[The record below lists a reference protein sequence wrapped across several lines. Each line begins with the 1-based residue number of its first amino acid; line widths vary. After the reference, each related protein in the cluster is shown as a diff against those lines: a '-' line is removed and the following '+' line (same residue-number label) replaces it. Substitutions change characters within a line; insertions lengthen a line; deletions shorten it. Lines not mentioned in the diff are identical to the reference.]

1 MPLFQRIV
9 LTGAS
14 GSLGTLLRKP
24 LSEMTNVLRLS
35 DIKEIQD
42 QSSHEEVVTGDLAD
56 AGAVSRMTR
65 DVDAVVHMGGAVGA
79 ELPFEEIL
87 QSNLLGFKNLYE
99 ACRKNGV
106 KRVIWGSSNH
116 AFGFYPRTQRI
127 DASATPRPD
136 SFYGVSKVFGEAM
149 AQYYW
154 DKFKL
159 ESVSIRIGSCF
170 PKPTDRRM
178 LTTWQ
183 SYPDFVHLVECCL
196 RAPRVEHTIVYGV
209 SNNDSQLWDNR
220 MAAHLG
226 YRPKDNAES
235 FRAEIEAQSPPHG
248 RDDLNI
254 AVHGGR
260 FAAAGHTND

>member
-1 MPLFQRIV
+1 MPLFRRIL

-14 GSLGTLLRKP
+14 GSLGTLLRDP
-24 LSEMTNVLRLS
+24 ISAMTKVLRLS
-35 DIKEIQD
+35 DIKEVRNRATR
-42 QSSHEEVVTGDLAD
+42 EEVVICDLAD
-56 AGAVSRMTR
+56 ADAVSRMTR
-65 DVDAVVHMGGAVGA
+65 NVDIVVHMGGAVGA

-87 QSNLLGFKNLYE
+87 QSNIIGFKNLYE

-106 KRVIWGSSNH
+106 QRVIWGSSNH

-196 RAPRVEHTIVYGV
+196 RSPGWNTPSSTASRTTIASSGTTAWPPTWAIARRTMRKA
-209 SNNDSQLWDNR
+209 SGRRSRPNR
-220 MAAHLG
+220 
-226 YRPKDNAES
+226 RPTGA
-235 FRAEIEAQSPPHG
+235 
-248 RDDLNI
+248 
-254 AVHGGR
+254 
-260 FAAAGHTND
+260 TT

>member
-1 MPLFQRIV
+1 MPLFQRIL

-14 GSLGTLLRKP
+14 GALGTVLRKP
-24 LSEMTNVLRLS
+24 VSAMAKVLRLS
-35 DIKEIQD
+35 DIKEIKER
-42 QSSHEEVVTGDLAD
+42 SSHEEIVTGDLAD
-56 AGAVSRMTR
+56 ADAVSRMTR
-65 DVDAVVHMGGAVGA
+65 DVDAVIHMGGAVGA
-79 ELPFEEIL
+79 ELPFDEIL
-87 QSNLLGFKNLYE
+87 QSNIIGFKNLYE

-116 AFGFYPRTQRI
+116 AVGFYPRTQRI

-170 PKPTDRRM
+170 PKPKDRRM

-196 RAPRVEHTIVYGV
+196 RAPRVEHTVVYGV
-209 SNNDSQLWDNR
+209 SHNDSQLWDNR

-226 YRPKDNAES
+226 YRPKENAES
-235 FRAEIEAQSPPHG
+235 FRSEIEAQSAPYG

-254 AVHGGR
+254 AVHGGG
-260 FAAAGHTND
+260 FAAAGHPHD

>member
-1 MPLFQRIV
+1 MPLFQRIL

-14 GSLGTLLRKP
+14 GSLGTLLRSP
-24 LSEMTNVLRLS
+24 ISAMTKLLRLS
-35 DIKEIQD
+35 DIKEIND
-42 QSSHEEVVTGDLAD
+42 RASHEEVVTGDLAD
-56 AGAVSRMTR
+56 ESAVSRMTR

-87 QSNLLGFKNLYE
+87 QSNVIGFKNLYE

-170 PKPTDRRM
+170 PKPMDRRM

-196 RAPRVEHTIVYGV
+196 RSPRVEHTIVYGV

-235 FRAEIEAQSPPHG
+235 FRSEVEAHSPPDG

-260 FAAAGHTND
+260 FAQAGHAND